1 VLHLGE
7 VVVADTLLT
16 VPAPAPD
23 EEGRMAAPLTLQ
35 RGSSEEVDF
44 YAGWDIEVVI
54 GRSWLDRTE
63 TGTVKSYDPSS
74 RRISVSWHS
83 SRDVATAGPTER

>member
-1 VLHLGE
+1 MLHLGE

-35 RGSSEEVDF
+35 RGSSEQADF
-44 YAGWDIEVVI
+44 YKGWDIEVVT
-54 GRSWLDRTE
+54 GRSWLTQTQ
-63 TGTVKSYDPSS
+63 TGTVNSYDP
-74 RRISVSWHS
+74 
-83 SRDVATAGPTER
+83 